1 MKMKSL
7 LDITTKSLSLLAL
20 SLTLAGSPP
29 AMAGDD
35 HGRGPMLRHARP
47 HFHILPPRPHPLR
60 NLYSAYQAKWWQWAT
75 SLPADH
81 NPLLDTADG
90 TAGQAGPVWYLGGVF
105 GTGPANRTLT
115 VPAGKALF
123 FPVINLAYFLTDPTD
138 TEEGS
143 RDLINTIMDHV
154 VSSFVEIDGRPV
166 AHLERFRT
174 ESRLFNIGPL
184 PANNILGVDVGAVI
198 PTVDDG
204 IYLLLLPLSPGEHT
218 IRFGGRVFMPE
229 EVLGFEYEFTQDV
242 TYHITVAPR
251 R

>member
-1 MKMKSL
+1 MKAKPFSYF
-7 LDITTKSLSLLAL
+7 IARPLSLLAAV
-20 SLTLAGSPP
+20 LTLLPIGLTTAT
-29 AMAGDD
+29 ADD
-35 HGRGPMLRHARP
+35 DRRLQRLHARHTP
-47 HFHILPPRPHPLR
+47 RLLPPIPRI
-60 NLYSAYQAKWWQWAT
+60 YSAYQAKWWQWAA

-90 TAGQAGPVWYLGGVF
+90 SAGQSGPVWYLGGSF
-105 GTGPANRTLT
+105 GTGVADRTLT

-123 FPVINLAYFLTDPTD
+123 FPVINLAYFLTDATD

-143 RDLINTIMDHV
+143 RDLINTIMDHI
-154 VSSFVEIDGRPV
+154 VSSFVEIDGQPV

-174 ESRLFNIGPL
+174 VSRLFDIGPL
-184 PANNILGVDVGAVI
+184 PANNILGVDAGRVI

-204 IYLLLLPLSPGEHT
+204 IYVLLLPLTPGEHT
-218 IRFGGRVFMPE
+218 IHFGGH
-229 EVLGFEYEFTQDV
+229 VLVPADVPVVGGFEFSQDA

>member
-7 LDITTKSLSLLAL
+7 RHITAKALSLLAL
-20 SLTLAGSPP
+20 AFALTGSSPAIAGEGN
-29 AMAGDD
+29 AGNP
-35 HGRGPMLRHARP
+35 R
-47 HFHILPPRPHPLR
+47 ILPPHSCHI
-60 NLYSAYQAKWWQWAT
+60 YSRYQARWWQWAT
-75 SLPADH
+75 SLPADG

-123 FPVINLAYFLTDPTD
+123 FPVINLAYFLTDPGD

-143 RDLINTIMDHV
+143 RALIKTIMDHI

-166 AHLERFRT
+166 ANLGRYRT
-174 ESRLFNIGPL
+174 QSRLFDIGPL
-184 PANNILGVDVGAVI
+184 PANNLLGVDAGLVI

-204 IYLLLLPLSPGEHT
+204 LYLLLLPLSPGEHT
-218 IRFGGRVFMPE
+218 IRFGGRVLVPAD
-229 EVLGFEYEFTQDV
+229 VPVVGGFEFSQDV

>member
-1 MKMKSL
+1 MKLKSL
-7 LDITTKSLSLLAL
+7 RHLTAKSLSLLVLAFA
-20 SLTLAGSPP
+20 LAGSPP
-29 AMAGDD
+29 ALAGDD
-35 HGRGPMLRHARP
+35 HERGPLLRHTRP
-47 HFHILPPRPHPLR
+47 HFHILPPHAR
-60 NLYSAYQAKWWQWAT
+60 NIYSSYQAKWWQWAT

-90 TAGQAGPVWYLGGVF
+90 TAGQSGPVWYLGGVF

-143 RDLINTIMDHV
+143 RELIGTIMDHI

-166 AHLERFRT
+166 AHHDRFRT
-174 ESRLFNIGPL
+174 QSRLFDIGPL
-184 PANNILGVDVGAVI
+184 PANNILGVDAGLVI

-204 IYLLLLPLSPGEHT
+204 LYLLLLPLSPGEHT
-218 IRFGGRVFMPE
+218 IRFGGH
-229 EVLGFEYEFTQDV
+229 VLVPADVPVVGGFEFSQDV